1 MHTVHLDKSR
11 QVPGGAWSWTFGA
24 LAEPTRPYSVS
35 KR

>member
-11 QVPGGAWSWTFGA
+11 QVPGGAR
-24 LAEPTRPYSVS
+24 TRCLGTLLELGLTYFVS